1 MTTRLSRPRAAAL
14 ASSLTAALLLT
25 GCGAVVDDEPS
36 ADAGSGSSS
45 DAPLFDQLPADV
57 QEAGK
62 LTVASSGTYPPMNF
76 FDTDGKTIVGFQPEL
91 ADAIGEQL
99 GVEVEFVVANFDA
112 VLAGI
117 ESGRYDTAMM
127 TMSDTEE
134 RREKV
139 HFVDYGSAGSSIVV
153 AGDNPEGIT
162 GMDDLCG
169 LTVST
174 VTGYLQVD
182 QLEAQSEVCTGA
194 GNDAIDIQQFPQQV
208 NADQAVAT
216 GRAQAQLGDTITSA
230 YSVENSDGK
239 LELIDTVIEPA
250 PFGMPFTKDRTELVE
265 AMQQAV
271 QAIIDNGDYA
281 EAAAN
286 YGLESVMPEQATINA
301 GKGL

>member
-1 MTTRLSRPRAAAL
+1 MTIRLARPHQVAL
-14 ASSLTAALLLT
+14 ATSFAAALLLT
-25 GCGAVVDDEPS
+25 GCGAVVDDKPAAS
-36 ADAGSGSSS
+36 GSGASS
-45 DAPLFDQLPADV
+45 DAPLFDELPADV
-57 QEAGK
+57 QKAGK
-62 LTVASSGTYPPMNF
+62 LIVASSGTYPPMNF
-76 FDTDGKTIVGFQPEL
+76 FDKDGKTIIGFQPEL

-99 GVEVEFVVANFDA
+99 GVKVEFVVANFDA

-134 RREKV
+134 RRAKV

-153 AGDNPEGIT
+153 AGGNPEGIK

-182 QLEAQSEVCTGA
+182 QLQAQSEICTGA
-194 GNDAIDIQQFPQQV
+194 GQGAIDIQQFPQQV

-216 GRAQAQLGDTITSA
+216 GRAKAQLGDTITSA

-239 LELIDTVIEPA
+239 LDLIDTVIEPA
-250 PFGMPFTKDRTELVE
+250 PFGMPFTKDRTELVNV
-265 AMQQAV
+265 MQKAV
-271 QAIIDNGDYA
+271 QAIIDNGRYE

-286 YGLESVMPEQATINA
+286 FGLESVMPEKATINA